1 VTRKLS
7 VQQRMSELLH
17 TLHAVSSVTDL
28 ERLLLLILKSAKKT
42 MEAEA
47 SSLMLLDHARGE
59 LYFHQVRGGNRD
71 VAAIRLKVGQG
82 IAGKVAQTGRPM
94 IVNDVSKSRYFFAGA
109 DKKTGFK
116 TRQILAVPLK
126 VRRVVIGVLEAI
138 NTVSGRGFSKS
149 DLELFTFF
157 ADQAAVAIEN
167 TRLYNMAAYDG
178 LTRVFTRRYF
188 DGWFASEFARVK
200 RYQRPL
206 SLMMIDLDKFKS
218 VNDSMGHP
226 GGDYVLSTT
235 SQVIKSQIRT
245 SDTLARFGGEEFIV
259 ALTETSP
266 DRASQVAERIRAA
279 VENYPYVFKEWPLKV
294 TLSIGVSAYRNVPD
308 LSASRLLDEA
318 DKALYDAKKKRN
330 CVKIW
335 RT

>member
-1 VTRKLS
+1 
-7 VQQRMSELLH
+7 MSELLH
-17 TLHAVSSVTDL
+17 TLHSVSSVTDL

-59 LYFHQVRGGNRD
+59 LYFHQVRGGNKD

-94 IVNDVSKSRYFFAGA
+94 IVNDVRKSRYFYAGA
-109 DKKTGFK
+109 DKKTGFQ

-138 NTVSGRGFSKS
+138 NTVSGRGFSEG
-149 DLELFTFF
+149 DLDLFTIF
-157 ADQAAVAIEN
+157 ADQAAVSIEN

-188 DGWFASEFARVK
+188 DAWFASEFARVK
-200 RYQRPL
+200 RYHRPL
-206 SLMMIDLDKFKS
+206 SLLMIDLDKFKS
-218 VNDSMGHP
+218 VNDTMGHP

-245 SDTLARFGGEEFIV
+245 SDTLARFGGEEFIL
-259 ALTETSP
+259 ALPETAP
-266 DRASQVAERIRAA
+266 DRAPQVAERIRAA
-279 VENYPYVFKEWPLKV
+279 VENYPYVFRDWPLKV
-294 TLSIGVSAYRNVPD
+294 TLSIGVSAYRNEPD

-335 RT
+335 RI